1 MKTHILKVW
10 DIEFQIIEKEGL
22 YFLPFHEV
30 CKIAGKGTATDKK
43 RIAYNIDFQPEKIN
57 GLIYYPAIELAKNE
71 EIKNTCSILS
81 ELFKVNQLAE
91 RLGID
96 NERMEGE
103 LEGLS
108 STCSGLIATKEGLE
122 REKNALDIELD
133 SVKESRNQFQTS
145 YNDLK
150 KMNTINIDQL
160 GDTEERLEVLSDCF
174 FESQK
179 EVLRLENICQ
189 KSDFNYNELEKKTG
203 EALDNL
209 DYVNSELIN
218 YRDDNI
224 RLNSLHDILESDYNK
239 LQASYKVSISQ
250 CEGLQNGINELESDV
265 LDFDKALGTATVYA
279 NELENEVSG
288 LMEKVEEL
296 QASYKR
302 LKIISGKPKTVK
314 ALLQRLGSFL
324 ISPELGFLTF
334 LFVLLVQVYHNARLF
349 HMSEVSENWLIA
361 ILYAIGVDLF
371 ALVLTVHFNNKS
383 TLKYFAFAQFALNIL
398 YYRFWMH
405 HATATPMAIWEGL
418 STTLISA
425 LLAFVIYSYGE
436 LFVKIIAQHIKA
448 VQT

>member
-43 RIAYNIDFQPEKIN
+43 RIAYNIEFDQEKIN
-57 GLIYYPAIELAKNE
+57 GLIYYPAVELAKNE

-81 ELFKVNQLAE
+81 ELFKINQLAE

-122 REKNALDIELD
+122 RKKNALDIELD
-133 SVKESRNQFQTS
+133 SVKESKNQFQTS

-160 GDTEERLEVLSDCF
+160 FDTEERLEVMADRFFDC
-174 FESQK
+174 EK
-179 EVLRLENICQ
+179 EVLRLKNICQ

-209 DYVNSELIN
+209 DYVNEKMKTAN
-218 YRDDNI
+218 VYT
-224 RLNSLHDILESDYNK
+224 
-239 LQASYKVSISQ
+239 
-250 CEGLQNGINELESDV
+250 NELE
-265 LDFDKALGTATVYA
+265 L
-279 NELENEVSG
+279 EVSG

-296 QASYKR
+296 QTNYTQLQKR
-302 LKIISGKPKTVK
+302 SGKPKTVK

-405 HATATPMAIWEGL
+405 HATATPLAIWEGL
-418 STTLISA
+418 STTLISG

>member
-122 REKNALDIELD
+122 RKKNALDIELD
-133 SVKESRNQFQTS
+133 SVKESRNQFHTS

-150 KMNTINIDQL
+150 KMNTINIEQL
-160 GDTEERLEVLSDCF
+160 VDTEERLEVMADRLFDS
-174 FESQK
+174 EK
-179 EVLRLENICQ
+179 EVLRL
-189 KSDFNYNELEKKTG
+189 
-203 EALDNL
+203 
-209 DYVNSELIN
+209 
-218 YRDDNI
+218 
-224 RLNSLHDILESDYNK
+224 NSLYE
-239 LQASYKVSISQ
+239 ISKDNCKNLRVQ
-250 CEGLQNGINELESDV
+250 CKGLQNGINELESDV
-265 LDFDKALGTATVYA
+265 LDFDKALSTATVYA

-302 LKIISGKPKTVK
+302 LKIISGKPKTVRH
-314 ALLQRLGSFL
+314 LLQRLGSFL

-405 HATATPMAIWEGL
+405 HATATPLAIWEGL
-418 STTLISA
+418 STTLISG